1 LTEKSIYSYLN
12 HQIISKEL
20 TMRKFFMFAIVVL
33 LIIGCSPKEKGT
45 EQKLMESLTSEEKTD
60 SILVPEQEP
69 KVEKPTDLT
78 EEKVE
83 ENVIVDEASLWSSY
97 RSAKAAVKEAESNYE
112 KQAKCLLEAA
122 GYAKDLQRFDIEAWQ
137 YNNAGFVLIE
147 GFKDKTDYINVMNKL
162 NSLKLKSEITQY
174 RKEARILLNK
184 EKEMLSQA
192 ISYLAQA
199 KQIDGNLEKS
209 SRTTTI
215 ASNITF
221 VNDVLNFLDVED
233 TE

>member
-1 LTEKSIYSYLN
+1 
-12 HQIISKEL
+12 
-20 TMRKFFMFAIVVL
+20 MRKFFMFAIVVL

-45 EQKLMESLTSEEKTD
+45 EQKLIESLASEEKTD

-83 ENVIVDEASLWSSY
+83 ENLIVDEASLWSSY
-97 RSAKAAVKEAESNYE
+97 RSAKVAVKEAEADSNYE
-112 KQAKCLLEAA
+112 KQAEYLLEAA
-122 GYAKDLQRFDIEAWQ
+122 GYAKTLQRFDIEAWQ
-137 YNNAGFVLIE
+137 YNNAGFTLIE
-147 GFKDKTDYINVMNKL
+147 GFKNKTDYINVMNKL
-162 NSLKLKSEITQY
+162 NSLKLKSEITLY
-174 RKEARILLNK
+174 WKEARILLNK

-192 ISYLAQA
+192 SGYLAQA
-199 KQIDGNLEKS
+199 KQIDSNLEKS

-221 VNDVLNFLDVED
+221 VKDVLNFLEVKAKE
-233 TE
+233 